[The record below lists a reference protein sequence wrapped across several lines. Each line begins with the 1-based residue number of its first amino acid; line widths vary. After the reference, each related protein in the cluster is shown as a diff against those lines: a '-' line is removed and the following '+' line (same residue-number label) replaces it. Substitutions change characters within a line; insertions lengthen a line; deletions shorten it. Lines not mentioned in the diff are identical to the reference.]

1 MEHLSYPTSSSV
13 QNMGSEFVIGQLRDA
28 RTRSNDDRFE
38 DEDRS
43 EDYDRA
49 EDDDRR
55 EDESRREDDERREF
69 DDHREDDGRRP
80 PYSPSP
86 RPQRMPTMGS
96 MVDNWKK
103 LWHSS

>member
-38 DEDRS
+38 DDDRS
-43 EDYDRA
+43 

-69 DDHREDDGRRP
+69 DDHREDDDRRP

-103 LWHSS
+103 LWHIS